1 MAAQPDVFAHCLEQA
16 VEAAGPALER
26 SLDDAVAA
34 LQFAESLGQPG
45 AEREQSGLAWRE
57 LLQNKPAWCERY
69 PARLQA
75 LLADSAPVAVRGMAL
90 NTAAAAGHPTHAT
103 PGPAAHLPLSLVDD
117 ADVSRSIASSRL
129 TQQVLPAVEPLLAE
143 LDKLVSSV
151 RGLSSVRPDMNPLQ
165 PEIFVRALQALMGEA
180 PAEPAL
186 VALWIRHLAEPFG
199 RELRLVYER
208 LVNLLEMCNVQGASY
223 RVVSQVSAQPA
234 RAAARAETGVFNR
247 EAAQQAAPAVDTG
260 GGGWHAEGVFS
271 TGPAPLS
278 AAPEPVQYADLSNFE
293 IREELFQE
301 FLFNSNTPTAE
312 RPLAPAYYDN
322 VEEELQA
329 LKSAPDSAAAPLVDL
344 PDASRRVAAEATGS
358 PHPPEQVDERSQLNQ
373 QVWGPYGR
381 ARERAMVR
389 TQLRKEAQH
398 VDQVL
403 GLEVVRKLVNQVAQD
418 PRLLV
423 PVREAIV
430 ALEPSLLRLAMV
442 DPRFFSDERH
452 AGRRLLERVA
462 QRSFK
467 YNDAANP
474 EFRMF
479 LGHVTQAFKSLNEQ
493 DIDDLVPFVDAMATL
508 EQQWTG
514 LDTRETQQRDHIL
527 KTLRFAEDRQLL
539 ADQIATGL
547 RQRSDLDK
555 VHRLVL
561 DFLLGP
567 WALVLAHAKL
577 IDTRNQVDPKGFGS
591 VVPDLIWSVK
601 RDVTLRRPSKLIAM
615 IPGLLAQ
622 IHDGLTLIGQDPRES
637 DAFFEALMKL
647 HRPVLK
653 LRRLKS
659 RRDAE
664 ESGAMPLESDGPAG
678 PDDLQ
683 DDLDHEQLYDPDDT
697 ESLDGND
704 TGDTLQDGAEALPW
718 MGRDDLHAAGFED
731 TVQTDHGELLPIA
744 EAPSAVE
751 GLPQRLPTRK
761 TADTAPTGSAAQPTD
776 LPALASAEAEQLLQ
790 ALRTGDWVDLYSRRQ
805 WLRAQLIWVS
815 SKGTLFMFLSH
826 GGQPHSMTKRSCERL
841 LRERLLQPVDTH
853 DVVEHAL
860 DAVAS
865 ALAGGT
871 ERNARPDQGSQ
882 AARQRAATRTEP
894 ETA

>member
-1 MAAQPDVFAHCLEQA
+1 MAAQPDVFARCLEQA

-45 AEREQSGLAWRE
+45 TDREQSGLAWRE

-69 PARLQA
+69 PERLQA
-75 LLADSAPVAVRGMAL
+75 LFADCAPAAARGVAL
-90 NTAAAAGHPTHAT
+90 NTPDAAEPPPHAAG
-103 PGPAAHLPLSLVDD
+103 GPAAHLSLSLVDD
-117 ADVSRSIASSRL
+117 ADVSRSIESSRL
-129 TQQVLPAVEPLLAE
+129 TQQVRPAVEPLLAE

-165 PEIFVRALQALMGEA
+165 PETYVRALQDLMGETA
-180 PAEPAL
+180 AEPAL
-186 VALWIRHLAEPFG
+186 VALWIRHLGEPFG

-208 LVNLLEMCNVQGASY
+208 LINLLEMSNVQGASY
-223 RVVSQVSAQPA
+223 RVVPQASAQTA
-234 RAAARAETGVFNR
+234 RSAVRSETGIADR
-247 EAAQQAAPAVDTG
+247 EAARQAAPAADTAS
-260 GGGWHAEGVFS
+260 GGWHSEGGFS
-271 TGPAPLS
+271 TGNAPLS
-278 AAPEPVQYADLSNFE
+278 AAAEPVQYADLSNFE

-301 FLFNSNTPTAE
+301 FLFNSNAPAAA

-322 VEEELQA
+322 IEEELQA
-329 LKSAPDSAAAPLVDL
+329 LKSAPDSTAAPLVDL
-344 PDASRRVAAEATGS
+344 PDTRRRADAELPGGPRPT
-358 PHPPEQVDERSQLNQ
+358 EQVDERSQLNQ

-389 TQLRKEAQH
+389 TQLKKEAQH

-467 YNDAANP
+467 YNDTSNP
-474 EFRMF
+474 EFQTF
-479 LGHVTQAFKSLNEQ
+479 LGHVTQAFTTLNEQ
-493 DIDDLVPFVDAMATL
+493 DIDDFVPFVDAMTTL
-508 EQQWTG
+508 EQQWSG

-547 RQRSDLDK
+547 SQRSDLEK

-567 WALVLAHAKL
+567 WALALAHAKL
-577 IDTRNQVDPKGFGS
+577 VDTRNQVDPRGFGS

-601 RDVTLRRPSKLIAM
+601 RDVTLQRPSKLIAM
-615 IPGLLAQ
+615 IPGLLARL
-622 IHDGLTLIGQDPRES
+622 HEGLTLIGQDPRES

-664 ESGAMPLESDGPAG
+664 ESGAMPLESDEMTHAEE
-678 PDDLQ
+678 LQ
-683 DDLDHEQLYDPDDT
+683 DYLDHEQLYDPDDT
-697 ESLDGND
+697 EQLDDGD
-704 TGDTLQDGAEALPW
+704 HRDTLQDGAEALPW

-731 TVQTDHGELLPIA
+731 TVQTDHGELLPMA
-744 EAPSAVE
+744 HAAPADGS
-751 GLPQRLPTRK
+751 PQRLPARE
-761 TADTAPTGSAAQPTD
+761 TAPPAQTRSAAQPTD
-776 LPALASAEAEQLLQ
+776 LPALASAEAEKLLQ
-790 ALRTGDWVDLYSRRQ
+790 SLRTGDWVDLYSRRQ

-815 SKGTLFMFLSH
+815 TKGTLFMFLSH

-853 DVVEHAL
+853 GVVEQAL

-871 ERNARPDQGSQ
+871 EGDARPDQHAS
-882 AARQRAATRTEP
+882 AQRAGAHP
-894 ETA
+894 EAEAV